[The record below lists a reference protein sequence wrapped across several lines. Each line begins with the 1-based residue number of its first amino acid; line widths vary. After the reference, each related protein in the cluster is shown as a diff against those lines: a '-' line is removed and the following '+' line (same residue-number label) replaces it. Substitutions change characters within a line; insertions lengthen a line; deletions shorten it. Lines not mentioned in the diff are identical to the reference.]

1 MKKLTLV
8 FSLLIALIG
17 FNANAAM
24 YIVGN
29 NPFGNWHTYAGV
41 EMTDNGNGVYTY
53 VTDQIGGT
61 VWFVFADALT
71 SGPNDDWN
79 TFNGNY
85 RYGPLTSGQQVS
97 PGVEYTTQKSTNGNV
112 SYSFAGTLGE
122 PYQFTFDTNTMTF
135 KVEGYVAPVI
145 LTEYSVAGTPASIF
159 GAEWSDTNTETDM
172 TLVNGLYTWVKNGV
186 ELTNGTTIAF
196 KIVGNHDWGYAWP
209 EDNYIYDVTESGTY
223 NLTFTFNADT
233 HEVGF
238 NAEKIQDGPEVDPI
252 TGDLFILGQV
262 NGNNWNPSTGIEM
275 ATLDEDV
282 YTLTDATFSDSGD
295 GYAWFSFTSKLG
307 ENADDWG
314 FAAYRRGAMEDGTIV
329 EDGVSTPLADW
340 GTSYAF
346 KVLPGTYDVE
356 VGLSSDYVKLT
367 LKETPEPVVDDIY
380 VFGDLNNYAWDPTQG
395 LQMTYNEGIYTAE
408 VNATLR
414 EGVDK
419 AYIGFTKKLADPESE
434 TPWDDIAGFRFG
446 PVSEGAF
453 EMTEELLGVECDL
466 ATDGSYESIAL
477 PEGTWTVTVDMVNHK
492 FTVNGTW
499 PTDTVTPEPVIDDI
513 YVFGDLNNY
522 AWDPTQ
528 GVLMT
533 YNEGIYTAE
542 VNATMREGVD
552 KAYIGFTK
560 KLADPESET
569 PWDDIAGFR
578 FGPVSEGAFEMTEE
592 LLGVECDLATDGSY
606 ESIALPEGTWT
617 VTVDMVNHK
626 FTVNGT
632 WPTDTVTPE
641 PYTGDV
647 YILGEVNDNGGWFP
661 NIGAKMTR
669 DEENNVYTLRIT
681 TAGENVNEGEEIGY
695 SYFSFTKQLAENDWE
710 NGGWDEITGYRF
722 GAVTDGNPF
731 DVTEEMLGTELDL
744 VMAAEPMAFKIPAGT
759 WDLTLSVDNM
769 KLVINK
775 VNFMRG
781 DVDMD
786 GVVGISDVTRLVD
799 YILSKDATD
808 MSLEAADADL
818 DGEIGIADVT
828 KLVDFIL
835 SKAWD

>member
-29 NPFGNWHTYAGV
+29 NPFGNWHTYAGE

-275 ATLDEDV
+275 ATVDEDV

-314 FAAYRRGAMEDGTIV
+314 FAPYRRGAMEDGTLV
-329 EDGVSTPLADW
+329 EDGVNAVLNEW
-340 GTSYAF
+340 GTDYAF
-346 KVLPGTYDVE
+346 RVLPGTYDVE

-367 LKETPEPVVDDIY
+367 LKETPEPVV
-380 VFGDLNNYAWDPTQG
+380 
-395 LQMTYNEGIYTAE
+395 
-408 VNATLR
+408 
-414 EGVDK
+414 
-419 AYIGFTKKLADPESE
+419 
-434 TPWDDIAGFRFG
+434 
-446 PVSEGAF
+446 
-453 EMTEELLGVECDL
+453 
-466 ATDGSYESIAL
+466 
-477 PEGTWTVTVDMVNHK
+477 
-492 FTVNGTW
+492 
-499 PTDTVTPEPVIDDI
+499 DDI

-569 PWDDIAGFR
+569 PWDDIAAFR

-617 VTVDMVNHK
+617 VSVDMVNHK

-744 VMAAEPMAFKIPAGT
+744 VMATEPMAFKIPAGT

-769 KLVINK
+769 KLIINK

>member
-8 FSLLIALIG
+8 FSLLIALVG

-29 NPFGNWHTYAGV
+29 NPFGNWHTYAGE

-275 ATLDEDV
+275 ATVDEDV

-314 FAAYRRGAMEDGTIV
+314 FAPYRRGAMEDGTLV
-329 EDGVSTPLADW
+329 EDGVNAVLNEW
-340 GTSYAF
+340 GTDYAF
-346 KVLPGTYDVE
+346 RVLPGTYDVE

-367 LKETPEPVVDDIY
+367 LKETPEPVV
-380 VFGDLNNYAWDPTQG
+380 
-395 LQMTYNEGIYTAE
+395 
-408 VNATLR
+408 
-414 EGVDK
+414 
-419 AYIGFTKKLADPESE
+419 
-434 TPWDDIAGFRFG
+434 
-446 PVSEGAF
+446 
-453 EMTEELLGVECDL
+453 
-466 ATDGSYESIAL
+466 
-477 PEGTWTVTVDMVNHK
+477 
-492 FTVNGTW
+492 
-499 PTDTVTPEPVIDDI
+499 DDI

-569 PWDDIAGFR
+569 PWDDIAAFR

-617 VTVDMVNHK
+617 VSVDMVNHK

-744 VMAAEPMAFKIPAGT
+744 VMATEPMAFKIPAGT

-769 KLVINK
+769 KLIINK

>member
-8 FSLLIALIG
+8 FSLLIALVG

-29 NPFGNWHTYAGV
+29 NPFGNWHTYAGE

-275 ATLDEDV
+275 ATVDEDV

-314 FAAYRRGAMEDGTIV
+314 FAPYRRGAMEDGTLV
-329 EDGVSTPLADW
+329 EDGVNAVLNEW
-340 GTSYAF
+340 GTDYAF
-346 KVLPGTYDVE
+346 RVLPGTYDVE

-367 LKETPEPVVDDIY
+367 LKETPEPVV
-380 VFGDLNNYAWDPTQG
+380 
-395 LQMTYNEGIYTAE
+395 
-408 VNATLR
+408 
-414 EGVDK
+414 
-419 AYIGFTKKLADPESE
+419 
-434 TPWDDIAGFRFG
+434 
-446 PVSEGAF
+446 
-453 EMTEELLGVECDL
+453 
-466 ATDGSYESIAL
+466 
-477 PEGTWTVTVDMVNHK
+477 
-492 FTVNGTW
+492 
-499 PTDTVTPEPVIDDI
+499 DDI

-569 PWDDIAGFR
+569 PWDDIAAFR

-731 DVTEEMLGTELDL
+731 DVTEEMLGTELSL

-769 KLVINK
+769 KLIINK

>member
-275 ATLDEDV
+275 ATVDEDV

-314 FAAYRRGAMEDGTIV
+314 FAPYRRGAMEDGTLV
-329 EDGVSTPLADW
+329 EDGVNAVLNEW
-340 GTSYAF
+340 GTDYAF
-346 KVLPGTYDVE
+346 RVLPGTYDVE

-395 LQMTYNEGIYTAE
+395 LQ
-408 VNATLR
+408 
-414 EGVDK
+414 
-419 AYIGFTKKLADPESE
+419 
-434 TPWDDIAGFRFG
+434 
-446 PVSEGAF
+446 
-453 EMTEELLGVECDL
+453 
-466 ATDGSYESIAL
+466 
-477 PEGTWTVTVDMVNHK
+477 
-492 FTVNGTW
+492 
-499 PTDTVTPEPVIDDI
+499 
-513 YVFGDLNNY
+513 
-522 AWDPTQ
+522 
-528 GVLMT
+528 MT

-744 VMAAEPMAFKIPAGT
+744 VMATEPMAFKIIAGT

-769 KLVINK
+769 KLIINK
-775 VNFMRG
+775 VDFMRG

-808 MSLEAADADL
+808 MSLEAADADM

-835 SKAWD
+835 SKSWD

>member
-434 TPWDDIAGFRFG
+434 TPWDDIA
-446 PVSEGAF
+446 A
-453 EMTEELLGVECDL
+453 
-466 ATDGSYESIAL
+466 
-477 PEGTWTVTVDMVNHK
+477 
-492 FTVNGTW
+492 
-499 PTDTVTPEPVIDDI
+499 
-513 YVFGDLNNY
+513 
-522 AWDPTQ
+522 
-528 GVLMT
+528 
-533 YNEGIYTAE
+533 
-542 VNATMREGVD
+542 
-552 KAYIGFTK
+552 
-560 KLADPESET
+560 
-569 PWDDIAGFR
+569 FR

-744 VMAAEPMAFKIPAGT
+744 VMATEPMAFKIPAGT

-769 KLVINK
+769 KLIINK